1 MRGARFR
8 LFATMDAYVF
18 LRCSAWLRVF
28 DAGGALLNSQIGMV
42 MPLFSLILPIYNVER
57 YLPFCIDSVRQ
68 QTIED
73 IEIICVDDGSRDRSQ
88 LIARAYASFDD
99 RVKVVVKPNGGL
111 SSARNAG
118 IDAATGTYLM
128 FVDSDDY
135 LEKKACEKLL
145 AAFEDHAADVVTFGA
160 NCVPYSCGNPWLWEN
175 LSPRDAVYEG
185 FSTRLLFEENSHP
198 FAWRTAVRR
207 DVMLEHKIRFDE
219 DVAFGEDQVFH
230 FELYPLSRKTVLLS
244 DKLYDYRVA
253 REGSLMRR
261 FGDTE
266 QSKVPQH
273 LAIVEAI
280 LAAWQKRDL
289 LGLCPA
295 ELLDWTLDFLID
307 DMFRIDAVQRSWAFV
322 RLGEILRDRFPDA
335 LSLAHALDPA
345 CAAVVAL
352 ALDAAS
358 GANPAAEHDKKLER
372 AYYCYRLGTGAY
384 WKKTLLGPFT
394 RLKQALKRVMPLPAS
409 SMQQYLDEAVDK
421 LKVEQQIADSWAV
434 FHAESAHHRGSADER
449 TRDGIL

>member
-1 MRGARFR
+1 
-8 LFATMDAYVF
+8 
-18 LRCSAWLRVF
+18 
-28 DAGGALLNSQIGMV
+28 

-57 YLPFCIDSVRQ
+57 YLPFCIDSARQ
-68 QTIED
+68 QTIDD

-88 LIARAYASFDD
+88 LIARAYAALDD
-99 RVKVVVKPNGGL
+99 RVKVVVKRNGGL

-118 IDAATGTYLM
+118 MDAATGTYLV

-145 AAFEDHAADVVTFGA
+145 AAFQDNEADVVTFGA
-160 NCVPYSCGNPWLWEN
+160 NCVPHSCGNPWLWEN

-185 FSTRLLFEENSHP
+185 FSARLLFGENSHP

-207 DVMLEHKIRFDE
+207 DVMVEHAIRFDE

-244 DKLYDYRVA
+244 DKLYDYRVS

-280 LAAWQKRDL
+280 LSAWDKRGL

-295 ELLDWTLDFLID
+295 ELLDWILDFLVD
-307 DMFRIDAVQRSWAFV
+307 DMFRIERAQSAWAFE
-322 RLGEILRDRFPDA
+322 RLGEILRDRFP
-335 LSLAHALDPA
+335 HALDVASSLGPA
-345 CAAVVAL
+345 CAAVVSL

-358 GANPAAEHDKKLER
+358 GTPADAAQDKKLQR

-394 RLKQALKRVMPLPAS
+394 RMKQALKRVMPLPAS

-434 FHAESAHHRGSADER
+434 FCAESAWYREQRGDDSP
-449 TRDGIL
+449 DGIL